1 MFNIPETN
9 YRYVLNSEH
18 RLLYG
23 RTALTDFCME
33 EQLKQQL
40 LYGRTA
46 LTDFCME
53 EQLKQQLLYG

>member
-1 MFNIPETN
+1 MGCLTYLKPIIDMFHGMFNIPETN

-33 EQLKQQL
+33 EQL
-40 LYGRTA
+40 
-46 LTDFCME
+46 
-53 EQLKQQLLYG
+53 